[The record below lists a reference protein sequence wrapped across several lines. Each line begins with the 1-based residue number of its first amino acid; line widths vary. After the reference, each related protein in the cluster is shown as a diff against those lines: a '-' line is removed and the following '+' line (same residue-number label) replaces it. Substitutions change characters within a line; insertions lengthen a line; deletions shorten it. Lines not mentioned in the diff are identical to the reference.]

1 MTTLSLSETQALA
14 ELANVFYSFLPG
26 SGAVITWGTVAAR
39 HGLERFWIGGSK
51 LPAITQL
58 FEAVFEHERGSF
70 CDLLLTSVKEGMK
83 YRIKKGSPVSRE
95 EVGTIN
101 LLLQR
106 LQFKIPELHD
116 QSFLN
121 SLPAKEP
128 ATDSRPSATSATPSI
143 SNETIQQFHR
153 QFLDL
158 LAQTT
163 FQARGYALEK
173 FLNEFFHAHGLAPR
187 GSFRVVGEQI
197 DGSFEWQGNTFLVEA
212 RWRAEPAN
220 VADLLVLRGK
230 AEKSD
235 WTRGLFISI
244 NGFSSL
250 ASDTFCIGRKANLIA
265 MSGEDLILILE
276 NHWSLFDALR
286 VKLRHTGET
295 AEVYLPLSKAKK

>member
-1 MTTLSLSETQALA
+1 MVALSLTETQALA
-14 ELANVFYSFLPG
+14 ELADTLYSFLPG
-26 SGAVITWGTVAAR
+26 SGAAITWGTVAAR
-39 HGLERFWIGGSK
+39 YGLERFWIGGSK

-58 FEAVFEHERGSF
+58 LEAVFENERGSF
-70 CDLLLTSVKEGMK
+70 CDLLLASIKEGMK
-83 YRIKKGSPVSRE
+83 YRIKKGSPVNRE
-95 EVGTIN
+95 EIDTIN
-101 LLLQR
+101 VLVQR
-106 LQFKIPELHD
+106 LHFKIPELHD
-116 QSFLN
+116 QSFLK
-121 SLPAKEP
+121 SLPAKTP
-128 ATDSRPSATSATPSI
+128 APASRPSGSSTAQEI
-143 SNETIQQFHR
+143 SKEAIQQFHR

-158 LAQTT
+158 LALTA
-163 FQARGYALEK
+163 QARGYALEK
-173 FLNEFFHAHGLAPR
+173 FLNDFFHAHGLAPR

-197 DGSFEWQGNTFLVEA
+197 DGSFEWQGSTFLVEA

-220 VADLLVLRGK
+220 ASDLLVLRGK

-244 NGFSSL
+244 NGYSTL

-295 AEVYLPLSKAKK
+295 AQVYLPLSKATK